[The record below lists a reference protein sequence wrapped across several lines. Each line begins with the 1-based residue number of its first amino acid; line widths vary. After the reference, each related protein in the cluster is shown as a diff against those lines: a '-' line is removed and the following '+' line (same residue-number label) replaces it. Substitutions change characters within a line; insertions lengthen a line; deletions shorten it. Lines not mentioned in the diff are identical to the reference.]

1 MYGITP
7 DIAVSILRHILT
19 FIAGIIVARGWIGAE
34 VATQLVGGIIGLV
47 GVLFAAF
54 FHSASNGVVPP
65 ISTTSNMQQ
74 KTVTET
80 TTNTAEAPVK

>member
-34 VATQLVGGIIGLV
+34 YATQLVGAIIGLV
-47 GVLFAAF
+47 SVLFSAF
-54 FHSASNGVVPP
+54 FHAASNGVVPP
-65 ISTTSNMQQ
+65 VSTTSNMKQV
-74 KTVTET
+74 TTET
-80 TTNTAEAPVK
+80 TTTEAVK